1 MSESQSTWS
10 NPVSGVLRSW
20 VADIVLR
27 PWFDEVSLRY
37 VAKVYMPLSRAWAAA
52 LEGEAALAAEL
63 ERSQPGLFRRLS
75 LDRVCRE
82 LVPLAEAYWTAEARW
97 QEAFFDTAAAPP
109 AKLNALLAA
118 RRQAAQRLMA
128 SRALLILARP
138 HVTPVAWRI
147 EPPGPVL
154 ARHAARLAAP
164 EQAFPAPPPVAIEVS
179 RELAGQHGRESW
191 LRFPSS
197 ATRAATRP
205 GMGPGTQHGT
215 TAWAHVYTPA
225 ERADPPSVIY
235 LHGIVME
242 TEMWQGIAD
251 PVTELAGR
259 GIRVIRPE
267 GPWHG
272 RRRVAGLYGG
282 EPVMARGPAGMIE
295 LFEAWIAELGA
306 LIAWARSTS
315 NGPVAIGGVSLG
327 ALTAQLAASVAPA
340 WPEAL
345 RPDALLV
352 VTTTGLVL
360 DALREGALARAIGAG
375 DALDRA
381 GWRDADI
388 ARLGPLLEPRAAS
401 SVPGERSVVV
411 VGMSDTVTPHEG
423 GRILAR
429 RWGVPERNVFEG
441 WHGHFSTPL
450 RLHRNTEPLDRLVA
464 ILEECR

>member
-1 MSESQSTWS
+1 MAGRAG
-10 NPVSGVLRSW
+10 SGS
-20 VADIVLR
+20 R
-27 PWFDEVSLRY
+27 P
-37 VAKVYMPLSRAWAAA
+37 PPRAPPR
-52 LEGEAALAAEL
+52 ALAW
-63 ERSQPGLFRRLS
+63 
-75 LDRVCRE
+75 V
-82 LVPLAEAYWTAEARW
+82 
-97 QEAFFDTAAAPP
+97 
-109 AKLNALLAA
+109 
-118 RRQAAQRLMA
+118 
-128 SRALLILARP
+128 
-138 HVTPVAWRI
+138 
-147 EPPGPVL
+147 
-154 ARHAARLAAP
+154 
-164 EQAFPAPPPVAIEVS
+164 
-179 RELAGQHGRESW
+179 
-191 LRFPSS
+191 
-197 ATRAATRP
+197 
-205 GMGPGTQHGT
+205 PGTQHGT

-225 ERADPPSVIY
+225 ERADPASVIY

-345 RPDALLV
+345 RPDALLL

-375 DALDRA
+375 DALDRGGLA
-381 GWRDADI
+381 GRRHRP
-388 ARLGPLLEPRAAS
+388 ARPVAGAARGLFGPRRAVPS
-401 SVPGERSVVV
+401 SS
-411 VGMSDTVTPHEG
+411 S
-423 GRILAR
+423 A
-429 RWGVPERNVFEG
+429 
-441 WHGHFSTPL
+441 
-450 RLHRNTEPLDRLVA
+450 
-464 ILEECR
+464 